1 MRAARRLEPSA
12 EADRPRSPGRPGL
25 AARAGLLVGGADPLS
40 LPLRMLL
47 LAFLLNAA
55 LHWVSA
61 GDRLPLLL
69 LAAAGLLSDRLL
81 RHPALWAGLALVLGL
96 RLLRGWPFP
105 DNHDYLACYAAL
117 AVAGAL
123 LSPAPSR
130 DLARGATWLLGLA
143 FAFAVLWKGFLS
155 PDFVDGRFFRV
166 TLLFDSRFQD
176 VARLLGGMNEALF
189 EHNEAVLAGTAT
201 GFAEPE
207 RLRLLARSLTLSTL
221 GLETGIALAFL
232 WPGDRRVARVG
243 DALLLLF
250 CVGTY
255 AIAPVAGFGWLLAA
269 LGCAR
274 SGPARPGIRLAWVL
288 VFGLVLIYRL
298 VPVTGFAS

>member
-1 MRAARRLEPSA
+1 MSA
-12 EADRPRSPGRPGL
+12 PDRPVSRLAPRGAPGL
-25 AARAGLLVGGADPLS
+25 AGRLGLALAGPDPLA

-47 LAFLLNAA
+47 LALLLNAA
-55 LHWVSA
+55 LHWVWP
-61 GDRLPLLL
+61 GDRLPVLL
-69 LAAAGLLSDRLL
+69 LATAGLLSDRA
-81 RHPALWAGLALVLGL
+81 RRQPALWAGLGGVLGL
-96 RLLRGWPFP
+96 RLLLDWPFP

-117 AVAGAL
+117 SVAGAL

-143 FAFAVLWKGFLS
+143 FGFAVLWKGFLS

-166 TLLFDSRFQD
+166 TLLFDSRFHD
-176 VARLLGGMNEALF
+176 LARLVGGMSETLF
-189 EHNEAVLAGTAT
+189 EHNEAVLEGTAA
-201 GFAEPE
+201 GFAEPP
-207 RLRLLARSLTLSTL
+207 RLRLLARGLTLLTL

-243 DALLLLF
+243 DALLIVF

-274 SGPARPGIRLAWVL
+274 TGPARPGFRLAWVL
-288 VFGLVLIYRL
+288 VFGLVLLYRL
-298 VPVTGFAS
+298 IPVTGFAS

>member
-1 MRAARRLEPSA
+1 MSAAE
-12 EADRPRSPGRPGL
+12 RPAAVGAGRGL
-25 AARAGLLVGGADPLS
+25 TGLVARAGLALAGPDPLA
-40 LPLRMLL
+40 LPLRLLL
-47 LAFLLNAA
+47 LALLLNAA
-55 LHWVSA
+55 LHWVSP

-69 LAAAGLLSDRLL
+69 LASAGLLSDRAL
-81 RHPALWAGLALVLGL
+81 RHPALWAALALVQGL
-96 RLLRGWPFP
+96 RLALGWPFP
-105 DNHDYLACYAAL
+105 DNHDYLACYAVL

-143 FAFAVLWKGFLS
+143 FGFAVVWKGFLS

-166 TLLFDSRFQD
+166 TLLFDSRFHD
-176 VARLLGGMNEALF
+176 LARLAGGMTEALF
-189 EHNEAVLAGTAT
+189 EHNEAVLEGTAT
-201 GFAEPE
+201 GFAEP
-207 RLRLLARSLTLSTL
+207 RRIRLLARALTLATL

-243 DALLLLF
+243 DGLLLLF

-274 SGPARPGIRLAWVL
+274 SGAARPGIRLAWVL
-288 VFGLVLIYRL
+288 VFGLILAYRL
-298 VPVTGFAS
+298 LPVTGFAS